1 MLLLFL
7 LRQNPFGEGTRAK
20 MQFYGFS
27 KPRMKRLQENQ
38 CVASQIFHTLLSE
51 AAKDVL
57 KVQQVWSYKLLL
69 RAWKRREESHKRKSL
84 PSSTVISKI
93 RIILGA
99 YRNLTLLL
107 VEFTYGR
114 YPVFMNFT
122 NWSKYG
128 PTLLLPPPA
137 IELFYRASSIEKW
150 FHSWAALSL
159 YCDVDD
165 FLLSNLSHPYYQ
177 GLLSDPTNHER

>member
-1 MLLLFL
+1 MFKCVVQVNDHMLWNARRIELLKKTWKMLLLFL

-114 YPVFMNFT
+114 YHPVFMNFT
-122 NWSKYG
+122 NWSKI
-128 PTLLLPPPA
+128 A
-137 IELFYRASSIEKW
+137 Q
-150 FHSWAALSL
+150 L
-159 YCDVDD
+159 YC
-165 FLLSNLSHPYYQ
+165 
-177 GLLSDPTNHER
+177 

>member
-1 MLLLFL
+1 MFKCVVQVNDHMLWNARRIELLKKTWKMLLLFL

-114 YPVFMNFT
+114 YPVFVRF
-122 NWSKYG
+122 G
-128 PTLLLPPPA
+128 FR
-137 IELFYRASSIEKW
+137 IELKWPNFIVTSSSYWTI
-150 FHSWAALSL
+150 L
-159 YCDVDD
+159 
-165 FLLSNLSHPYYQ
+165 
-177 GLLSDPTNHER
+177 